1 MKLLKRPFSFF
12 FFRCQHPQT
21 HTHTHAKE
29 HCSHFFVSSPS
40 FSYQP
45 LIEEVLFKLADR
57 RTSTRKLQKERR
69 VRHQKAA
76 LTGFKLSILRLCK
89 EKKKS
94 EKLIIT
100 GRVQSFRRSHP
111 SAAIFFFLSFVSHKH
126 VRHISIGVTLDYYTT
141 ATITVTDT
149 HTHTHTYKNGKKKRQ
164 SLFYTDIKY
173 TSSSLISILNCLS
186 FLNQNEIHFF
196 PVR

>member
-1 MKLLKRPFSFF
+1 M
-12 FFRCQHPQT
+12 
-21 HTHTHAKE
+21 
-29 HCSHFFVSSPS
+29 
-40 FSYQP
+40 
-45 LIEEVLFKLADR
+45 
-57 RTSTRKLQKERR
+57 
-69 VRHQKAA
+69 
-76 LTGFKLSILRLCK
+76 
-89 EKKKS
+89 
-94 EKLIIT
+94 
-100 GRVQSFRRSHP
+100 
-111 SAAIFFFLSFVSHKH
+111 SHKH

>member
-12 FFRCQHPQT
+12 FPAANTHKHT

-45 LIEEVLFKLADR
+45 LIEEVLYKLADR

-89 EKKKS
+89 EKKKKR
-94 EKLIIT
+94 ELIIT

-111 SAAIFFFLSFVSHKH
+111 SAAIFFFFLSFVSHKH

-149 HTHTHTYKNGKKKRQ
+149 HTHIQKRKKKRQ

-186 FLNQNEIHFF
+186 FLHQNEIHFF